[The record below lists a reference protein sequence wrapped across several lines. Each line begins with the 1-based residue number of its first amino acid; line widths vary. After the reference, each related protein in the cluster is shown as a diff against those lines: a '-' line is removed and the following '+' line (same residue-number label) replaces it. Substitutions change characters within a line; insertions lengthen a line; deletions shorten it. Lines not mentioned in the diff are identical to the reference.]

1 MKIPIKQYWRLLVQY
16 LRPQW
21 PWATALAILLFG
33 SIGLQ
38 LVLPQIMRRFIDA
51 TLAGGAV
58 ETAVRA
64 GLLFIGV
71 ALAHQAMSVAA
82 TYTGERVGWM
92 ATNALRADLARHCLH
107 LDMSFHNA
115 HTPGEMIE
123 RIDGDIAAL
132 TNFFSRFVIDLVG
145 NLLLLVGAMAILV
158 VEEWRVGV
166 AMAAYTAGV
175 LYVAGRLA
183 NIAVPHWA
191 TARQA
196 SADHFGFL
204 EERLAGTE
212 DIRSSGAMAY
222 VMRRFYELMRGL
234 MRKTLKAG
242 LMANVLINVQ
252 FTLSSVGQV
261 VGLVIGAVLFRAD
274 AITLGTVYLIF
285 SYSQTIFWGPIQ
297 QMTFQVEDLQRA
309 GASIERVR
317 ELLSVQTRIRSP
329 EVAGGAPPVRSTGDA
344 ALSVAFEDV
353 SFGYGTDRQADG
365 HSNAEE
371 GEPADV
377 PDKDAVLHDLSFS
390 LQPGTVLGLLGR
402 TGSGKTTIARLLFR
416 LYDPD
421 QGAIYLGNGDGRLTD
436 IRQIP
441 LAELRRRVGMVT
453 QDVQLFHAS
462 VRDNLTFF
470 DASIPDERILDVFR
484 DLGLWEWY
492 ETLPEGLDTELA
504 SGGKGL
510 SAGEA
515 QLLALT
521 RIFLQDP
528 GLVIL
533 DEASSRLD
541 PATERLIE
549 QAMDRLLSAPRRTAI
564 IIAHR
569 LRTVQRVDE
578 IMVLEAGRICEYGS
592 RAALAGDVT
601 SRFYRLLQ
609 AGLVDMGTEQRQ
621 GAFETGDERAVEAL
635 ATTVEEPAAETLPAK
650 TLPTETVGEEPT
662 QETVPEQPPARVWWH
677 VWHLIR
683 YRPWFFALLTVL
695 TVLVWAGGRQALA
708 WTTREFFDALSGN
721 AQSGIGVWAVAGLR
735 VLITVVR
742 VGLRFAN
749 LAALYTFTF
758 VLTALLRKNLLG
770 HILRRPGASAV
781 PGSPGEAVS
790 RFRGDVEILVG
801 FVGNMLPYTLSSTLF
816 TIVAVGVMLRINARI
831 TTLVVL
837 PMGVAAFI
845 ANWAIKRIYRYFE
858 ASREA
863 TGRVTGF
870 IGETFGAVQA
880 VKVAVAESSILKR
893 FETLNEARRQ
903 TALKAT
909 LLLEGLRSAFRST
922 MNVGTGGILVLAG
935 QAMQSGAFT
944 VGDLALF
951 ASYLESVSEFT
962 VVIGNVWAMYK
973 QSGVSLERLVKLL
986 QGAGVSV
993 AMPETLVKHGPV
1005 YMHGDL
1011 PPVPYTAKTD
1021 AHRLERLV
1029 ASGLTYRYPGSGRG
1043 VEDVNLRLKRG
1054 SFTVITGRIGSG
1066 KTTLLRVLL
1075 GLLPKEGGEITWN
1088 GEPVEVPA
1096 SFFVPP
1102 RSAYTAQ
1109 VPLLFSESLRDNIL
1123 MGLPEERVGLADAIR
1138 RAVMDQDLEGLEDGL
1153 DTVIGTKGVKI
1164 SGGQRQR
1171 TAAARMFVRDPELL
1185 IFDDLSSA
1193 LDVET
1198 EQTLWERVFEQ
1209 QHATCLVVSHRR
1221 PAFRR
1226 ADHIIVLKDGRVEAE
1241 GRLDEL
1247 LETCE
1252 EMRRLW
1258 AGELGAGEPEGA
1270 PVGA

>member
-1 MKIPIKQYWRLLVQY
+1 VKIPIREYWLLLVKY

-21 PWATALAILLFG
+21 PWAAALVVLLFG
-33 SIGLQ
+33 SIGMQ
-38 LVLPQIMRRFIDA
+38 LVLPQIMRGFIDA
-51 TLAGGAV
+51 TLAGSAV
-58 ETAVRA
+58 ETSVRA

-71 ALAHQAMSVAA
+71 ALVHQAMSVAA
-82 TYTGERVGWM
+82 AYTGERVGWT

-123 RIDGDIAAL
+123 RIDGDISAL

-145 NLLLLVGAMAILV
+145 NLLLLVGAMIILV
-158 VEEWRVGV
+158 VEKWQVGIV
-166 AMAAYTAGV
+166 LSAYTAGV
-175 LYVAGRLA
+175 LYLVGRLA

-222 VMRRFYELMRGL
+222 VMRRFYELMRVL

-252 FTLSSVGQV
+252 FTLSSLGQV
-261 VGLVIGAVLFRAD
+261 LALVIGAVLFRAD
-274 AITLGTVYLIF
+274 VITLGTVYLIF
-285 SYSQTIFWGPIQ
+285 SYSQTIFWGPI
-297 QMTFQVEDLQRA
+297 MRMMFQVEDLQRA

-317 ELLSVQTRIRSP
+317 ELLSVETNIRTP
-329 EVAGGAPPVRSTGDA
+329 EPLGGAPSVLTAGST
-344 ALSVAFEDV
+344 ALSVVFEDV
-353 SFGYGTDRQADG
+353 SFGYGIDG
-365 HSNAEE
+365 RSANQKDAEV
-371 GEPADV
+371 GEPIAAPGKDV
-377 PDKDAVLHDLSFS
+377 VLHDLSFS

-421 QGAIYLGNGDGRLTD
+421 QGTIYLGKGDGTLTD

-441 LAELRRRVGMVT
+441 LAELRRCVGMVT
-453 QDVQLFHAS
+453 QDVQLFHAT

-470 DASIPDERILDVFR
+470 DASTSDERILDVFR

-492 ETLPEGLDTELA
+492 ETLPQGLDTELT

-521 RIFLQDP
+521 RIFLQNP
-528 GLVIL
+528 GLVIM

-549 QAMDRLLSAPRRTAI
+549 RAMDRLLRDPHRTAV

-569 LRTVQRVDE
+569 LGTVQRADE
-578 IMVLEAGRICEYGS
+578 IMVLEEGRICEHGL
-592 RAALAGDVT
+592 RTALAGDVT
-601 SRFYRLLQ
+601 SRFHSLLR
-609 AGLVDMGTEQRQ
+609 AGLVGSGIDKEQGPLEAR
-621 GAFETGDERAVEAL
+621 AEVGDG
-635 ATTVEEPAAETLPAK
+635 EEPAGKALAAAVKAPAEEA
-650 TLPTETVGEEPT
+650 VGETKPA
-662 QETVPEQPPARVWWH
+662 PSPARVWWY
-677 VWHLIR
+677 VWQLIR
-683 YRPWFFALLTVL
+683 YRPWFFALLTLL

-708 WTTREFFDALSGN
+708 WTTQQFFDALSGN
-721 AQSGIGVWAVAGLR
+721 AQSGIGVWGVAGLR
-735 VLITVVR
+735 ALITVVR

-758 VLTALLRKNLLG
+758 VLTALLRKNLLA

-790 RFRGDVEILVG
+790 RFRGDVEMLVS

-831 TTLVVL
+831 TMLVVF
-837 PMGVAAFI
+837 PMSIAAFI
-845 ANWAIKRIYRYFE
+845 ANWAIKRIFRYFE

-880 VKVAVAESSILKR
+880 VKVAVAESSIVKR
-893 FETLNEARRQ
+893 FEELNELRRQ
-903 TALKAT
+903 AALKAT
-909 LLLEGLRSAFRST
+909 VFLEALRSAFRST

-935 QAMQSGAFT
+935 QAMQSGTFT

-951 ASYLESVSEFT
+951 VSYLESVSEFT
-962 VVIGNVWAMYK
+962 VMIGEVWAMYK
-973 QSGVSLERLVKLL
+973 QSGVSLERLIALL
-986 QGAGVSV
+986 QGAP
-993 AMPETLVKHGPV
+993 PEILVEDGPV

-1011 PPVPYTAKTD
+1011 PAVPYTAKTE
-1021 AHRLERLV
+1021 AHRLQTLV
-1029 ASGLTYRYPGSGRG
+1029 ASGLTYRYPGSEHGIEG
-1043 VEDVNLRLKRG
+1043 VDLRLERG
-1054 SFTVITGRIGSG
+1054 SFTLVTGRIGSG

-1075 GLLPKEGGEITWN
+1075 GLLPKDSGEITWN
-1088 GEPVEVPA
+1088 GEPIEAPA

-1123 MGLPEERVGLADAIR
+1123 MGLPADRVALSDAIR
-1138 RAVMDQDLEGLEDGL
+1138 LAVMEQDVEELEDGL
-1153 DTVIGTKGVKI
+1153 DTIIGTKGVKI

-1185 IFDDLSSA
+1185 VFDDLSSA

-1198 EQTLWERVFEQ
+1198 EHALWGRVFERRD
-1209 QHATCLVVSHRR
+1209 ATCLVVSHRR

-1226 ADHIIVLKDGRVEAE
+1226 ADHIIVLKEGQVEAE

-1258 AGELGAGEPEGA
+1258 AGDLGAD
-1270 PVGA
+1270 V